1 MAEIIQL
8 FLIGLTSSFSA
19 CLVFCS
25 PLIVGYIGTT
35 RKGWSSGLKAVS
47 LILASRLA
55 GFIILGLLAAMAGR
69 LLLDWLI
76 GTQSILFALG
86 GLFIVSLG
94 VIIIVSHEAKNPF
107 CRIAGKIQKVSTPG
121 DLILLGLV
129 MAILPCAPHLVL
141 LGFVALSAT
150 SIFQGMALAAAFG
163 IGASIS
169 PLILGAVSGELS
181 RITLSKGWITAAFRI
196 FCGGLIIA
204 VGLQLLIGV
213 IL

>member
-1 MAEIIQL
+1 
-8 FLIGLTSSFSA
+8 
-19 CLVFCS
+19 
-25 PLIVGYIGTT
+25 
-35 RKGWSSGLKAVS
+35 
-47 LILASRLA
+47 
-55 GFIILGLLAAMAGR
+55 
-69 LLLDWLI
+69 
-76 GTQSILFALG
+76 
-86 GLFIVSLG
+86 
-94 VIIIVSHEAKNPF
+94 
-107 CRIAGKIQKVSTPG
+107 
-121 DLILLGLV
+121 

-213 IL
+213 L

>member
-1 MAEIIQL
+1 MAELIQL

-55 GFIILGLLAAMAGR
+55 GFIILGLLASMAGR
-69 LLLDWLI
+69 LLLNWLI
-76 GTQSILFALG
+76 GVKSISFALG
-86 GLFIVSLG
+86 GALIVSLG
-94 VIIIVSHEAKNPF
+94 VLIIVSHQARNPF
-107 CRIAGKIQKVSTPG
+107 CRIAGKIKGVFTPG

-129 MAILPCAPHLVL
+129 MAFLPCAPHLVL
-141 LGFVALSAT
+141 FGFVALSAT
-150 SIFQGMALAAAFG
+150 SVFQGMALAAAFG

-181 RITLSKGWITAAFRI
+181 RITSSKGWITLAFRI

-213 IL
+213 LL

>member
-76 GTQSILFALG
+76 GVKSILFALG

-181 RITLSKGWITAAFRI
+181 RITSSKGWITTAFRI

>member
-55 GFIILGLLAAMAGR
+55 GFIILGLLASIAGR

-76 GTQSILFALG
+76 GVKSILFALG
-86 GLFIVSLG
+86 GLFVVSLG

-107 CRIAGKIQKVSTPG
+107 CKIAGKIQKVSTPG

-213 IL
+213 LL

>member
-1 MAEIIQL
+1 MAELIQL

-55 GFIILGLLAAMAGR
+55 GFIILGLVASMAGR

-76 GTQSILFALG
+76 GVKSISFALG
-86 GLFIVSLG
+86 GALIVSLG
-94 VIIIVSHEAKNPF
+94 VLIIVSHQAKNPF
-107 CRIAGKIQKVSTPG
+107 CRIAGKIKRVFTPG
-121 DLILLGLV
+121 DLILLSLV
-129 MAILPCAPHLVL
+129 MAFLPCAPHLVL
-141 LGFVALSAT
+141 FGFVALSAT
-150 SIFQGMALAAAFG
+150 STFQGMALAAAFG

-169 PLILGAVSGELS
+169 PLILGAISGELS
-181 RITLSKGWITAAFRI
+181 RITSSKGWLTAAFRI

-213 IL
+213 L

>member
-55 GFIILGLLAAMAGR
+55 GFIILGLLASIAGR

-76 GTQSILFALG
+76 GAQNILFALG
-86 GLFIVSLG
+86 GLPMCQVLNRIKQEEVS
-94 VIIIVSHEAKNPF
+94 F
-107 CRIAGKIQKVSTPG
+107 CVFPS
-121 DLILLGLV
+121 
-129 MAILPCAPHLVL
+129 
-141 LGFVALSAT
+141 S
-150 SIFQGMALAAAFG
+150 
-163 IGASIS
+163 
-169 PLILGAVSGELS
+169 
-181 RITLSKGWITAAFRI
+181 
-196 FCGGLIIA
+196 
-204 VGLQLLIGV
+204 
-213 IL
+213 

>member
-35 RKGWSSGLKAVS
+35 RRGWSSGLKAVS

-76 GTQSILFALG
+76 GAKSILFALG

-94 VIIIVSHEAKNPF
+94 VIIIVSHEARNPF
-107 CRIAGKIQKVSTPG
+107 CRIAGKIKSVSTPG

>member
-8 FLIGLTSSFSA
+8 FVIGLTSSFSA
-19 CLVFCS
+19 CFIFCS

-35 RKGWSSGLKAVS
+35 RKGWSCGLKAVS
-47 LILASRLA
+47 LILAFRLA
-55 GFIILGLLAAMAGR
+55 GFIILGLIAAMAGR

-76 GTQSILFALG
+76 GVKSISFALG
-86 GLFIVSLG
+86 GALIVSLG
-94 VIIIVSHEAKNPF
+94 VLIIVSHQTRNPF
-107 CRIAGKIQKVSTPG
+107 CKIAGKIKGIFTPG

-129 MAILPCAPHLVL
+129 MAFLPCAPHLVL
-141 LGFVALSAT
+141 FGFVALSAT
-150 SIFQGMALAAAFG
+150 SVFQGMALAAAFG

-169 PLILGAVSGELS
+169 PLMLGMVSGELS
-181 RITLSKGWITAAFRI
+181 RITLSRGWITAAFRI

-213 IL
+213 LW

>member
-1 MAEIIQL
+1 MAELIQL
-8 FLIGLTSSFSA
+8 FLIGFTSSFSA

-47 LILASRLA
+47 LILAFRLV
-55 GFIILGLLAAMAGR
+55 GFIILGLLASMAGR

-76 GTQSILFALG
+76 GVTSISFALG
-86 GLFIVSLG
+86 GALIISLG
-94 VIIIVSHEAKNPF
+94 VLIIVSHQTRNPF
-107 CRIAGKIQKVSTPG
+107 CKIAGKIKGVFTPG
-121 DLILLGLV
+121 DLVLLGLV
-129 MAILPCAPHLVL
+129 MAFLPCAPHLVL

-150 SIFQGMALAAAFG
+150 SVFQGMALAAAFG

-181 RITLSKGWITAAFRI
+181 RITFSQGWITAVFRI

-204 VGLQLLIGV
+204 VGLQLLIG
-213 IL
+213 LLL

>member
-1 MAEIIQL
+1 MAEMVQIL
-8 FLIGLTSSFSA
+8 VIGLTSSFSA

-25 PLIVGYIGTT
+25 PLIVGYIGAT

-47 LILASRLA
+47 LILAFRLA
-55 GFIILGLLAAMAGR
+55 GFVILGLIASLAGR
-69 LLLDWLI
+69 LLLGWLI
-76 GTQSILFALG
+76 GAQGTLFTLG
-86 GLFIVSLG
+86 GALIVSLG
-94 VIIIVSHEAKNPF
+94 VLIVASQELRNPF

-129 MAILPCAPHLVL
+129 MAFLPCAPHLVL
-141 LGFVALSAT
+141 VGFVALSAT

-169 PLILGAVSGELS
+169 PFILGAVSGELS
-181 RITLSKGWITAAFRI
+181 RITFSKGWIAAAFRI

-213 IL
+213 LL

>member
-1 MAEIIQL
+1 MAELIQL

-47 LILASRLA
+47 LILASRLV
-55 GFIILGLLAAMAGR
+55 GFIILGLLASMAGR
-69 LLLDWLI
+69 LLLNWLI
-76 GTQSILFALG
+76 GVKSISFALG
-86 GLFIVSLG
+86 GLFIISLG
-94 VIIIVSHEAKNPF
+94 VLIIVSHQVRNPF
-107 CRIAGKIQKVSTPG
+107 CRIAGKIQKVFTPG

-129 MAILPCAPHLVL
+129 MAFLPCAPHLVL

-150 SIFQGMALAAAFG
+150 STFQGMALAAAFG

-169 PLILGAVSGELS
+169 PLILGAISGELS
-181 RITLSKGWITAAFRI
+181 QITSSKGWITLAFRI

-213 IL
+213 LW

>member
-55 GFIILGLLAAMAGR
+55 GFIILGLLASIAGR

-76 GTQSILFALG
+76 GVKSILFALG
-86 GLFIVSLG
+86 GLFVVSLG

-107 CRIAGKIQKVSTPG
+107 CKIAGKIQKVSTPG

-213 IL
+213 LS

>member
-1 MAEIIQL
+1 MAELIQL

-55 GFIILGLLAAMAGR
+55 GFIILGLLASMVGR
-69 LLLDWLI
+69 LLLNWLI
-76 GTQSILFALG
+76 GVKSISFALG
-86 GLFIVSLG
+86 GTLIVSLG
-94 VIIIVSHEAKNPF
+94 VIIIVSHQARNPF
-107 CRIAGKIQKVSTPG
+107 CRIAGKIKSVSTPG

-129 MAILPCAPHLVL
+129 MAFLPCAPHLVL

-163 IGASIS
+163 IGAS
-169 PLILGAVSGELS
+169 
-181 RITLSKGWITAAFRI
+181 
-196 FCGGLIIA
+196 
-204 VGLQLLIGV
+204 
-213 IL
+213 